1 MIQQTI
7 NFFPNKFNPLP
18 TKFLKRFWY
27 NSDGNNI
34 LSAISDAYFDLQ
46 CKCSL
51 E

>member
-27 NSDGNNI
+27 NSDDNNV
-34 LSAISDAYFDLQ
+34 LSALLDVYFDL
-46 CKCSL
+46 
-51 E
+51 